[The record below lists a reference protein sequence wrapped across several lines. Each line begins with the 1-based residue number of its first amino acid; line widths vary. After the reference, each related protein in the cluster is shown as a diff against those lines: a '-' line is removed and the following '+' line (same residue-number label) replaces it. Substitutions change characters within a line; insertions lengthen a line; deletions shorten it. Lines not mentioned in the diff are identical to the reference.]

1 MSNKHTVFIPSH
13 VVSKTL
19 SSSLCPGVPGAPS
32 NIRAQVAGETLAL
45 LWNET
50 VSNGAEVTYTVTI
63 TLSGEEVYQGTSTD
77 GSLSIERDMFQ
88 ERDNAVVETDYVV
101 VVEASN
107 SAGTGGQT
115 TASITVPS
123 GGSND

>member
-1 MSNKHTVFIPSH
+1 M
-13 VVSKTL
+13 
-19 SSSLCPGVPGAPS
+19 
-32 NIRAQVAGETLAL
+32 AGETLAL
-45 LWNET
+45 LWNEA

-77 GSLSIERDMFQ
+77 GSLSIERGMFQ